1 MGTLLVVSNEG
12 GFCFRRKENRHD
24 IKVNFQFLN
33 VNKAEEGKIRC
44 FILELKK
51 IWNLILLSD
60 LKFTLNISITL
71 CDTWDDCSLE
81 KKVFSIFS
89 KISFY
94 ILELLWWISGSVS
107 FSSFSTKVFFLPRK
121 FTYIVVTYIYKTWI
135 IHLCD

>member
-89 KISFY
+89 KIFFYPRWSFVFSY
-94 ILELLWWISGSVS
+94 SQTCTHILFLLERISTALVKLNTVLVAQTS
-107 FSSFSTKVFFLPRK
+107 
-121 FTYIVVTYIYKTWI
+121 
-135 IHLCD
+135 